1 MKICKSRAQVD
12 WLEGELVKLTG
23 YEAHYWIEITR
34 HYWIDITRE
43 DGEKEWCRSSDLRDV
58 TYDEKLNNQRYLYVN
73 GDNPIPVVLSGYVYK
88 VPGGRVYYSAGKTI
102 DEQRMYMIPIND
114 LIKVFKREDTE
125 QNVASTM
132 SGYVET
138 V

>member
-1 MKICKSRAQVD
+1 MKICKSRSQVD
-12 WLEGELVKLTG
+12 WLEGELVKPTG

-34 HYWIDITRE
+34 A
-43 DGEKEWCRSSDLRDV
+43 DGENEWCRSSDLSDV
-58 TYDEKLNNQRYLYVN
+58 AYDDKLNNQRYLYVN
-73 GDNPIPVVLSGYVYK
+73 GDYPTPVVLSGYVYK

-102 DEQRMYMIPIND
+102 DEQRMCMIPAND

-125 QNVASTM
+125 QKFTSMM